1 MVPTKAEW
9 VANPA
14 SSSFGLTINV
24 LQSQEVPSMAS
35 VRDGIS
41 DAMWESRGAS
51 RT

>member
-1 MVPTKAEW
+1 MWSQLKQSGLQTLPLLPS
-9 VANPA
+9 PA
-14 SSSFGLTINV
+14 INV